1 MFGFADTRKESSGEG
16 FVRFFLLAID
26 DDRSR
31 VLVAVP
37 VNAEVTITKKSLLNA
52 PQAGFYRMRVGSVE
66 VVALNDGTFGFNA
79 EDQLTHVQPGEV
91 ERLLR
96 RASVHLPVG
105 ANVNALLIHF
115 RNPFWV

>member
-52 PQAGFYRMRVGSVE
+52 PQAGFYRMQVGSVE

-79 EDQLTHVQPGEV
+79 EDQLTHAQPGEV
-91 ERLLR
+91 ERL
-96 RASVHLPVG
+96 
-105 ANVNALLIHF
+105 
-115 RNPFWV
+115 

>member
-1 MFGFADTRKESSGEG
+1 VFGFADTRKESSGEG

-26 DDRSR
+26 DDRSP
-31 VLVAVP
+31 VLEAVP
-37 VNAEVTITKKSLLNA
+37 MNADVTITKKSLLNA
-52 PQAGFYRMRVGSVE
+52 PQAGFYRMQVGSFE
-66 VVALNDGTFGFNA
+66 IVALNDGTFGFNA

-91 ERLLR
+91 ERVLR

-105 ANVNALLIHF
+105 ANVNAFLIHF